1 MLQQDEQLLSFIN
14 QNAQMGTETITQL
27 IKITDDIPFRRALE
41 TQLTEYQNIVDSAQ
55 SLSQKK
61 GVTASDIPGYAKM
74 SSSLMLKINTMKDK
88 TPSNMARMMIQGSTM
103 GVVEITKH
111 RKELPLTDP
120 QTQALAEKLVQT
132 EQKNIKKK
140 KKYL

>member
-74 SSSLMLKINTMKDK
+74 SSSLMLKITTMKDK

-132 EQKNIKKK
+132 EQKNIEEM

>member
-132 EQKNIKKK
+132 EQKNIEEM